1 MLVTV
6 LALGLGSAACAQSS
20 AAEAPKPAETAAAQ
34 AAPPGPERPA
44 SSPQRVLAM
53 SDPGGTTR
61 VDADVR
67 AAQKWVERLPRS
79 SDKLVELGRAWVQKA
94 RHSADP
100 GFYLNAKACAEL
112 SQEVDPK
119 AWLAKELFAQVAL
132 NQHAFDEARSIS
144 EEVLGHDPESFVTLG
159 VYSDALLELGKIDE
173 AMNAAERM
181 VDFKPNLASYVRISW
196 FQWMRGDVPAALAS
210 AKLAIEAHADPGQ
223 PEPRAYALTQTANYF
238 WHRGDYAGADAG
250 YKRAL
255 SEHTDYPPALIGR
268 AKVALA
274 QGEPRVAVEF
284 LRAADKQAPQVE
296 TAWRLGDACEA
307 AGDRPCADA
316 AWAEVVH
323 RGRREDGRTL
333 AQFYGV
339 KNRDSEEALR
349 LTEKE
354 LASRPGIWTEDARAW
369 ALYRAGR
376 ATEARVLS
384 TAANRLGTPDASL
397 LYHHGAILMAT
408 GDEAAGAKLV
418 KKALALNPEFDV
430 TAAREARE
438 LLASV
443 R

>member
-1 MLVTV
+1 VIAV
-6 LALGLGSAACAQSS
+6 LALGAGACAQSS
-20 AAEAPKPAETAAAQ
+20 AAEAPQPAETSQAAAQ
-34 AAPPGPERPA
+34 PAQAAT
-44 SSPQRVLAM
+44 SPQRVLAM
-53 SDPGGTTR
+53 SDPGGTTL
-61 VDADVR
+61 VDAEVR

-112 SQEVDPK
+112 SQQIDPK
-119 AWLAKELFAQVAL
+119 AWLAKELLSQVAL
-132 NQHAFDEARSIS
+132 NQHAFGEAQSIA
-144 EEVLGHDPESFVTLG
+144 EEVLAHDPESFVTLG
-159 VYSDALLELGKIDE
+159 VYSDTLLELGNVEE
-173 AMNAAERM
+173 AMMAAERM

-196 FQWMRGDVPAALAS
+196 FQWLRGDLPAALGS

-223 PEPRAYALTQTANYF
+223 PEPRAYALTQTATYF

-250 YKRAL
+250 YKKAL
-255 SEHTDYPPALIGR
+255 SEHTDYPPALLGR

-274 QGEPRVAVEF
+274 QGEPRVAIDL

-307 AGDRPCADA
+307 AGDRACAEA
-316 AWAEVVH
+316 AFADVVH

-339 KNRDSEEALR
+339 KNRDAEEALR

-354 LASRPGIWTEDARAW
+354 MATRPGIWTQDARAW

-376 ATEARVLS
+376 AAEAKPLAA
-384 TAANRLGTPDASL
+384 AANRFHTPDAQL
-397 LYHHGAILMAT
+397 LYHHGAILIAT
-408 GDEAAGAKLV
+408 GEKAAGAKLV
-418 KKALALNPEFDV
+418 KQALDLNPKFDP
-430 TAAREARE
+430 TAAAEASA
-438 LLASV
+438 LLAST

>member
-1 MLVTV
+1 MAM
-6 LALGLGSAACAQSS
+6 LALGAAACAQSS
-20 AAEAPKPAETAAAQ
+20 AAEAPKPAETTQAAAAKPAQ
-34 AAPPGPERPA
+34 PA
-44 SSPQRVLAM
+44 SSQRVLAM
-53 SDPGGTTR
+53 SDPGGTAP
-61 VDADVR
+61 VDAEVR

-112 SQEVDPK
+112 SQEIDPK

-132 NQHAFDEARSIS
+132 NQHAFGEAQGIA
-144 EEVLGHDPESFVTLG
+144 EEVLAHDPESFVTLG
-159 VYSDALLELGKIDE
+159 VYSDTLLELGKVDE
-173 AMNAAERM
+173 AMQAAERM

-196 FQWMRGDVPAALAS
+196 FQWMRGDLPSALTS
-210 AKLAIEAHADPGQ
+210 ARLAIQAHADPGQ
-223 PEPRAYALTQTANYF
+223 PEPRAYALSQTATYF
-238 WHRGDYAGADAG
+238 WHRGDYVGADAG
-250 YKRAL
+250 YKQAL
-255 SEHTDYPPALIGR
+255 SEHTDYPPALVGR
-268 AKVALA
+268 AKVAMA
-274 QGEPRVAVEF
+274 QGEPRVAIEF
-284 LRAADKQAPQVE
+284 LRAADKQAPLVE

-307 AGDRPCADA
+307 AGDKACADA
-316 AWAEVVH
+316 AFAEVVH

-339 KNRDSEEALR
+339 KNRDADEALR

-354 LASRPGIWTEDARAW
+354 MATRPGIWTEDARAW

-376 ATEARVLS
+376 AAEARPLAAS
-384 TAANRLGTPDASL
+384 ANRLGTPDAQL

-418 KKALALNPEFDV
+418 KKALALNPKFDPTSAAEA
-430 TAAREARE
+430 TA
-438 LLASV
+438 LLAAS